1 MAQNNAALELINL
14 LVTRNFNPEI
24 FDVKT
29 GNPPV
34 NDRGRPDNS
43 RANQFLFHFIGD
55 SGEDYGTV
63 EILFADG
70 VMTVGS
76 GNNTG
81 RGIENPKDKQSWYD
95 FLLQLKKFA
104 VRHDFANFQVDNI
117 SRMKYL
123 RQSMAQLTE
132 SFQGRGQYSWSGQPT
147 EARMLIKHS
156 RRLAETDARFR
167 HIDSIFLETADGER
181 YRLPTRSLAHGR
193 AMLEHVR
200 AGGRPWDSRGAHIN
214 HMVEQL
220 QILSRFRRAHQGRL
234 FEGDAVTL
242 INETNNYFGSLRR
255 NIKSLATK
263 SGYKKYFE
271 SWQPDAVSEQEL
283 VVEDLRDLFVETR
296 IDPRIE
302 QALPLLAKIQEQNM
316 KQADIFETWANRL
329 VEGTWAI
336 PDTEEKMTQLKLFLS
351 QPQPVGADADAATSA
366 LSDILG
372 DDSLFDML
380 EELAETDPDSDAR
393 PVVKAWLDANQN
405 YPEILAI
412 VRELEAEPDVDQEVS
427 MTAQDLPDQQA
438 NMREGDNLANPLEEV
453 MSPGAMGMFP
463 EDQDMAETSIST
475 QVKLPKWQIGLPVFV
490 KHLGQKGKIAS
501 LGNDSAVVDVGMR
514 QYRVPLDGL
523 KRYPSQGVAEGSDT
537 QLSIQQLATIS
548 DEALDNAY
556 GYGRSS
562 PGNTF
567 GWQANLMSAAY
578 AKKMIDAGV
587 TDIEKIS
594 DAIHKGWNVTAQK
607 FVQNPD
613 QFDDTEKLR
622 QAGKLEAK
630 LQQRAKLMKINYAQ
644 LDNEE
649 QEKDR
654 VVARALLQAIKNQQG
669 VAEGMEGRV
678 VFSGTG
684 ANGSK
689 YEIIQ
694 TGPTDFMIHAN
705 GRHIDT
711 YSSLQRAMGVLKNEV
726 PGLQQGVAEAD
737 KHSMLGR
744 IQRHQEL
751 KKKVDTSFAD
761 IGKAQKAGD
770 HSTASKAFRKHE
782 RYANLERPGTWTK
795 SKEQGVAEGS
805 EDSAEKYKAHL
816 LKTAPRV
823 MDFLAKA
830 VKGWRPSEK
839 EMLGAIDTAY
849 TVMKHTGDVK
859 QAGKAMMDEL
869 NTLHRM
875 SHDKQGVAE
884 GSSDTVY
891 PNAEVIKSKNGKPVG
906 EIYQDGNSWGAFH
919 YRADRGYDLIDSRED
934 AIEALRDLH
943 QETGRSRPD
952 YTIKG
957 VAEGQC
963 NMTEAGENCPVHGVA
978 ECWVGEVATD
988 PKGWKQPTGAAFE
1001 SSLAR
1006 IKSLALL
1013 K

>member
-29 GNPPV
+29 GNPPL
-34 NDRGRPDNS
+34 NDRGDPDNS

-55 SGEDYGTV
+55 SGKDYGTV

-81 RGIENPKDKQSWYD
+81 RAMTRPEDKKSWFD
-95 FLLQLKKFA
+95 FLLQLKNFA
-104 VRHDFANFQVDNI
+104 VRHDFNNFQIDNI

-123 RQSMAQLTE
+123 KQSIAQLTE

-147 EARMLIKHS
+147 EARMLIKHN

-167 HIDSIFLETADGER
+167 HIESIFLETADGER

-200 AGGRPWDSRGAHIN
+200 AGGRPWDSRGDHIN

-271 SWQPDAVSEQEL
+271 SWHPDAVIESEL

-463 EDQDMAETSIST
+463 EDQ
-475 QVKLPKWQIGLPVFV
+475 
-490 KHLGQKGKIAS
+490 
-501 LGNDSAVVDVGMR
+501 
-514 QYRVPLDGL
+514 
-523 KRYPSQGVAEGSDT
+523 
-537 QLSIQQLATIS
+537 
-548 DEALDNAY
+548 
-556 GYGRSS
+556 
-562 PGNTF
+562 
-567 GWQANLMSAAY
+567 
-578 AKKMIDAGV
+578 
-587 TDIEKIS
+587 
-594 DAIHKGWNVTAQK
+594 
-607 FVQNPD
+607 
-613 QFDDTEKLR
+613 
-622 QAGKLEAK
+622 
-630 LQQRAKLMKINYAQ
+630 
-644 LDNEE
+644 
-649 QEKDR
+649 
-654 VVARALLQAIKNQQG
+654 G

-726 PGLQQGVAEAD
+726 PGLQQGVAEGLD
-737 KHSMLGR
+737 KNKINDVLNNIRSGKKAFANLSTEDQTVLMTVIDEAKSKLLNLINSDNQIKTDWPHVKKFIDINQSLILMMTWDTWFRIGLIKQNPNQNTASISNDEIIVNPNLYNVLQWR
-744 IQRHQEL
+744 FIITWLQNKIQRN
-751 KKKVDTSFAD
+751 T
-761 IGKAQKAGD
+761 
-770 HSTASKAFRKHE
+770 
-782 RYANLERPGTWTK
+782 
-795 SKEQGVAEGS
+795 
-805 EDSAEKYKAHL
+805 L
-816 LKTAPRV
+816 LKS
-823 MDFLAKA
+823 D
-830 VKGWRPSEK
+830 
-839 EMLGAIDTAY
+839 IDLIF
-849 TVMKHTGDVK
+849 KLK
-859 QAGKAMMDEL
+859 
-869 NTLHRM
+869 TLIGNNP
-875 SHDKQGVAE
+875 GVAE

-906 EIYQDGNSWGAFH
+906 EIYQDVNSWGAFH

-934 AIEALRDLH
+934 AIEALRNLH